1 MEQYAEAVASAL
13 AGNQEGYDFLYQ
25 STYQKKFFIAK
36 KYMGNDMDAQDVL
49 QDAYVQAFTKLNTLQ
64 DYQKFPNWFGM
75 IVANTAKNALQK
87 KKMLFFSDLE
97 GVNEEG
103 EAMELNIMDTDASRQ
118 PEIAYTEKETQEM
131 VHEMLDTL
139 PDDQRMCILMFHFE
153 GASIREI
160 AEAMECSENTVKS
173 RLNYG
178 RKAIKKKSEEL
189 QKKGCKLY
197 SMAPLP
203 LLLFLLRKEEQAF
216 LQNAGFVIP
225 SAASV
230 MNQGAKIA
238 KQASKGF
245 LKTVAGKVTM
255 TVAGLAAIGSIGT
268 GIFLGAN
275 ALQEKRTAPTPAPE
289 QQVQATATETPTATP
304 EPTQTP
310 VPIADRWR
318 DAYRKI
324 LSKKLKVKGYTE
336 NGKTMLVNYLSAG
349 YQSLLW
355 MLMEISFRVALL
367 NPEMA
372 DYSQA
377 EGIVLID
384 EIDMHLHPRWQWKIL
399 DALHSSFPK
408 VQFIAA
414 THSPIIISSFRD
426 AKLLSIGQ
434 NDVEE
439 LSGAYA
445 YSIDDVVEYKQGSSG
460 IPQEL
465 WQRKKEFE
473 DAFYQRDKQNS
484 QKALDGMK
492 ELFGEDNTEVKRAE
506 AKMRMRKNW
515 N

>member
-1 MEQYAEAVASAL
+1 MSLNFSSGVNLLIGDNGVGKTTVLEAL
-13 AGNQEGYDFLYQ
+13 AL
-25 STYQKKFFIAK
+25 S
-36 KYMGNDMDAQDVL
+36 
-49 QDAYVQAFTKLNTLQ
+49 VQAYFSRMNDITKKGITQKDVRFTSSLVGDASQHRMYYTPTTIKSTVELGGVEYSSEISREDETNATRTKYAGKELATAGRELLNSQTEILPVICYFSTSRVVDTQKASTSSVGKNKLNDRRCGYMDCLNATL
-64 DYQKFPNWFGM
+64 DRKALTDWAFKMAMAEYKKGM
-75 IVANTAKNALQK
+75 
-87 KKMLFFSDLE
+87 
-97 GVNEEG
+97 
-103 EAMELNIMDTDASRQ
+103 
-118 PEIAYTEKETQEM
+118 P
-131 VHEMLDTL
+131 
-139 PDDQRMCILMFHFE
+139 
-153 GASIREI
+153 I
-160 AEAMECSENTVKS
+160 AEYEAFKKAVGTFMQKMND
-173 RLNYG
+173 LNE
-178 RKAIKKKSEEL
+178 I
-189 QKKGCKLY
+189 
-197 SMAPLP
+197 PLV
-203 LLLFLLRKEEQAF
+203 EY
-216 LQNAGFVIP
+216 
-225 SAASV
+225 
-230 MNQGAKIA
+230 
-238 KQASKGF
+238 
-245 LKTVAGKVTM
+245 T
-255 TVAGLAAIGSIGT
+255 
-268 GIFLGAN
+268 
-275 ALQEKRTAPTPAPE
+275 
-289 QQVQATATETPTATP
+289 
-304 EPTQTP
+304 
-310 VPIADRWR
+310 R
-318 DAYRKI
+318 DFEDI
-324 LSKKLKVKGYTE
+324 TYTE

-355 MLMEISFRVALL
+355 MLMEISFRIALL
-367 NPEMA
+367 NPEMS

-434 NDVEE
+434 NGVEE

-445 YSIDDVVEYKQGSSG
+445 YSIDDVVAYKQGSSG

>member
-1 MEQYAEAVASAL
+1 MHFKRTEIQNFKSSEKMSLNFSSGVNLLIGDNGVGKTTVLEAL
-13 AGNQEGYDFLYQ
+13 ALSVQTYFSRMNDITKKGITQKDVRFTSSLVGDASQHRMYYTPTTIK
-25 STYQKKFFIAK
+25 STVELGGVEYSSEISREDETNATRTKYAGKELATAGRELLNSQTEILPVICYFSTSRVVDTQKASTSSVGK
-36 KYMGNDMDAQDVL
+36 N
-49 QDAYVQAFTKLNTLQ
+49 KLNDRRCGYMDCLNATL
-64 DYQKFPNWFGM
+64 DRKALTDWAFKMAMAEYKKGM
-75 IVANTAKNALQK
+75 
-87 KKMLFFSDLE
+87 
-97 GVNEEG
+97 
-103 EAMELNIMDTDASRQ
+103 
-118 PEIAYTEKETQEM
+118 P
-131 VHEMLDTL
+131 
-139 PDDQRMCILMFHFE
+139 
-153 GASIREI
+153 I
-160 AEAMECSENTVKS
+160 AEYEAFK
-173 RLNYG
+173 
-178 RKAIKKKSEEL
+178 KAVGTFM
-189 QKKGCKLY
+189 QKMNDLDEI
-197 SMAPLP
+197 PLV
-203 LLLFLLRKEEQAF
+203 EY
-216 LQNAGFVIP
+216 
-225 SAASV
+225 
-230 MNQGAKIA
+230 
-238 KQASKGF
+238 
-245 LKTVAGKVTM
+245 T
-255 TVAGLAAIGSIGT
+255 
-268 GIFLGAN
+268 
-275 ALQEKRTAPTPAPE
+275 
-289 QQVQATATETPTATP
+289 
-304 EPTQTP
+304 
-310 VPIADRWR
+310 R
-318 DAYRKI
+318 DFEDI
-324 LSKKLKVKGYTE
+324 TYTE

-355 MLMEISFRVALL
+355 MLMEISFRIALL
-367 NPEMA
+367 NPEMS

-434 NDVEE
+434 NGVEE

-445 YSIDDVVEYKQGSSG
+445 YSIDDVVVYKQGSSG

>member
-1 MEQYAEAVASAL
+1 MYFERTEIQNFKSIEKMSLNFSSGVNLLIGDNGVGKTTVLEAL
-13 AGNQEGYDFLYQ
+13 ALSVQTYFSRMNDITKKGITQKDVRFTSSLVGDASQHRMYYTPTTIK
-25 STYQKKFFIAK
+25 STVELGGVEYSSEISREDETNATRTKYAGKELAAAGRELLNSQTEILPVICYFSTSRVVDTQKASTSSVGK
-36 KYMGNDMDAQDVL
+36 N
-49 QDAYVQAFTKLNTLQ
+49 KLNDRRCGYMDCLNATL
-64 DYQKFPNWFGM
+64 DRKALTDWAFKMAMAEYKKGM
-75 IVANTAKNALQK
+75 
-87 KKMLFFSDLE
+87 
-97 GVNEEG
+97 
-103 EAMELNIMDTDASRQ
+103 
-118 PEIAYTEKETQEM
+118 P
-131 VHEMLDTL
+131 
-139 PDDQRMCILMFHFE
+139 
-153 GASIREI
+153 I
-160 AEAMECSENTVKS
+160 AEYEAFK
-173 RLNYG
+173 
-178 RKAIKKKSEEL
+178 KAVGTFM
-189 QKKGCKLY
+189 QKMNDLDEI
-197 SMAPLP
+197 PLV
-203 LLLFLLRKEEQAF
+203 EY
-216 LQNAGFVIP
+216 
-225 SAASV
+225 
-230 MNQGAKIA
+230 
-238 KQASKGF
+238 
-245 LKTVAGKVTM
+245 T
-255 TVAGLAAIGSIGT
+255 
-268 GIFLGAN
+268 
-275 ALQEKRTAPTPAPE
+275 
-289 QQVQATATETPTATP
+289 
-304 EPTQTP
+304 
-310 VPIADRWR
+310 R
-318 DAYRKI
+318 DFEDI
-324 LSKKLKVKGYTE
+324 TYTE

-355 MLMEISFRVALL
+355 MLMEISFRIALL
-367 NPEMA
+367 NPEMS

-434 NDVEE
+434 NGVEE

-445 YSIDDVVEYKQGSSG
+445 YSIDDVVAYKQGSSG

>member
-1 MEQYAEAVASAL
+1 MYFERTEIQNFKGVEKMKLEFSSGVNLLIGNNGVGKTTVLEAL
-13 AGNQEGYDFLYQ
+13 ALSMQNYFNRMNGITKKSIKKNDVRFTSNLVGDASQHRVYSNPTVIKSKINLDGMEYSSEISREDETNATRTKYAGKELAAAGRELLNSQTKILPVICYF
-25 STYQKKFFIAK
+25 STSRVVDTQKVSTSSVGK
-36 KYMGNDMDAQDVL
+36 N
-49 QDAYVQAFTKLNTLQ
+49 KLNDRRCGYIDCLNATL
-64 DYQKFPNWFGM
+64 DRKALTDWAFKMAMAEYRKGM
-75 IVANTAKNALQK
+75 
-87 KKMLFFSDLE
+87 
-97 GVNEEG
+97 
-103 EAMELNIMDTDASRQ
+103 
-118 PEIAYTEKETQEM
+118 P
-131 VHEMLDTL
+131 
-139 PDDQRMCILMFHFE
+139 
-153 GASIREI
+153 I
-160 AEAMECSENTVKS
+160 AEYEAFK
-173 RLNYG
+173 
-178 RKAIKKKSEEL
+178 KAVGTFM
-189 QKKGCKLY
+189 QKMNDLDEI
-197 SMAPLP
+197 PLV
-203 LLLFLLRKEEQAF
+203 EY
-216 LQNAGFVIP
+216 
-225 SAASV
+225 
-230 MNQGAKIA
+230 
-238 KQASKGF
+238 
-245 LKTVAGKVTM
+245 T
-255 TVAGLAAIGSIGT
+255 
-268 GIFLGAN
+268 
-275 ALQEKRTAPTPAPE
+275 
-289 QQVQATATETPTATP
+289 
-304 EPTQTP
+304 
-310 VPIADRWR
+310 R
-318 DAYRKI
+318 DFEDI
-324 LSKKLKVKGYTE
+324 TYTE

-434 NDVEE
+434 NGVEE
-439 LSGAYA
+439 LGGAYA

-473 DAFYQRDKQNS
+473 DAFYQRDKHNS

-515 N
+515 S

>member
-1 MEQYAEAVASAL
+1 MYFERTEIQNFKGFEKMKLEFSPGVNLLIGNNGVGKTTVLEAL
-13 AGNQEGYDFLYQ
+13 ALSMQNYFNRMNGITKKSIKKNDVHFTSNLVGDASQHRVYSNPTVIKSKINLDGMEYSSEISREDETNATRTKYVGKELAATGRELLNSQTKILPVICYF
-25 STYQKKFFIAK
+25 STSRVVDTQKVSTSSVGK
-36 KYMGNDMDAQDVL
+36 N
-49 QDAYVQAFTKLNTLQ
+49 KLNDRRCGYMDCLNATL
-64 DYQKFPNWFGM
+64 DRKALTDWAFKMAMAEYRKGM
-75 IVANTAKNALQK
+75 
-87 KKMLFFSDLE
+87 
-97 GVNEEG
+97 
-103 EAMELNIMDTDASRQ
+103 
-118 PEIAYTEKETQEM
+118 P
-131 VHEMLDTL
+131 
-139 PDDQRMCILMFHFE
+139 
-153 GASIREI
+153 I
-160 AEAMECSENTVKS
+160 AEYEAFK
-173 RLNYG
+173 
-178 RKAIKKKSEEL
+178 KAVGTFM
-189 QKKGCKLY
+189 QKMNDLDEI
-197 SMAPLP
+197 PLV
-203 LLLFLLRKEEQAF
+203 EY
-216 LQNAGFVIP
+216 
-225 SAASV
+225 
-230 MNQGAKIA
+230 
-238 KQASKGF
+238 
-245 LKTVAGKVTM
+245 T
-255 TVAGLAAIGSIGT
+255 
-268 GIFLGAN
+268 
-275 ALQEKRTAPTPAPE
+275 
-289 QQVQATATETPTATP
+289 
-304 EPTQTP
+304 
-310 VPIADRWR
+310 R
-318 DAYRKI
+318 DFEDI
-324 LSKKLKVKGYTE
+324 TYTE

-492 ELFGEDNTEVKRAE
+492 ELFGEDNTEVKRAG

>member
-1 MEQYAEAVASAL
+1 MHFKCTEIQNFKSIEKMSLNFSSGVNLLIGDNGVGKTTVLEAL
-13 AGNQEGYDFLYQ
+13 ALSVQTYFSRMNDITKKGITQKDVRFTSSLVGDASQHRMYYTPTTIK
-25 STYQKKFFIAK
+25 STVELGGVEYSSEISREDETNATRTKYAGKELATAGRELLNSQTEILPVICYFSTSRVVDTQKASTSSVGK
-36 KYMGNDMDAQDVL
+36 N
-49 QDAYVQAFTKLNTLQ
+49 KLNDRRCGYMDCLNATL
-64 DYQKFPNWFGM
+64 DRKALTDWAFKMAMAEYKKGM
-75 IVANTAKNALQK
+75 
-87 KKMLFFSDLE
+87 
-97 GVNEEG
+97 
-103 EAMELNIMDTDASRQ
+103 
-118 PEIAYTEKETQEM
+118 P
-131 VHEMLDTL
+131 
-139 PDDQRMCILMFHFE
+139 
-153 GASIREI
+153 I
-160 AEAMECSENTVKS
+160 AEYEAFK
-173 RLNYG
+173 
-178 RKAIKKKSEEL
+178 KAVGTFM
-189 QKKGCKLY
+189 QKMNDLDEI
-197 SMAPLP
+197 PLV
-203 LLLFLLRKEEQAF
+203 EY
-216 LQNAGFVIP
+216 
-225 SAASV
+225 
-230 MNQGAKIA
+230 
-238 KQASKGF
+238 
-245 LKTVAGKVTM
+245 T
-255 TVAGLAAIGSIGT
+255 
-268 GIFLGAN
+268 
-275 ALQEKRTAPTPAPE
+275 
-289 QQVQATATETPTATP
+289 
-304 EPTQTP
+304 
-310 VPIADRWR
+310 R
-318 DAYRKI
+318 DFEDI
-324 LSKKLKVKGYTE
+324 TYTE

-355 MLMEISFRVALL
+355 MLMEISFRIALL
-367 NPEMA
+367 NPEMS

-434 NDVEE
+434 NGVEE

-445 YSIDDVVEYKQGSSG
+445 YSIDDVVAYKQGSSG

>member
-1 MEQYAEAVASAL
+1 MYFERTEIQNFKGVEKMKLEFSSGVNLLIGNNGVGKTTVLEAL
-13 AGNQEGYDFLYQ
+13 ALSMQNYFNRMNGITKKSIKKNDVRFTSNLVGDASQHRVYSNPTVIKSKINLDGMEYSSEISREDETNATRTKYAGKELAAAGRELLNSQTEILPVICYF
-25 STYQKKFFIAK
+25 STSRVVDTQKVSTSSVGK
-36 KYMGNDMDAQDVL
+36 N
-49 QDAYVQAFTKLNTLQ
+49 KLNDRRCGYMDCLNATL
-64 DYQKFPNWFGM
+64 DRKALTDWAFKMAMAEYRKGM
-75 IVANTAKNALQK
+75 
-87 KKMLFFSDLE
+87 
-97 GVNEEG
+97 
-103 EAMELNIMDTDASRQ
+103 
-118 PEIAYTEKETQEM
+118 P
-131 VHEMLDTL
+131 
-139 PDDQRMCILMFHFE
+139 
-153 GASIREI
+153 I
-160 AEAMECSENTVKS
+160 AEYEAFK
-173 RLNYG
+173 
-178 RKAIKKKSEEL
+178 KAVGTFM
-189 QKKGCKLY
+189 QKMNDLDEI
-197 SMAPLP
+197 PLV
-203 LLLFLLRKEEQAF
+203 EY
-216 LQNAGFVIP
+216 
-225 SAASV
+225 
-230 MNQGAKIA
+230 
-238 KQASKGF
+238 
-245 LKTVAGKVTM
+245 T
-255 TVAGLAAIGSIGT
+255 
-268 GIFLGAN
+268 
-275 ALQEKRTAPTPAPE
+275 
-289 QQVQATATETPTATP
+289 
-304 EPTQTP
+304 
-310 VPIADRWR
+310 R
-318 DAYRKI
+318 DFEDI
-324 LSKKLKVKGYTE
+324 TYTE

-355 MLMEISFRVALL
+355 MLMEISFRIALL
-367 NPEMA
+367 NPEMS

-434 NDVEE
+434 NGVEE

-445 YSIDDVVEYKQGSSG
+445 YSIDDVVAYKQGSSG

>member
-1 MEQYAEAVASAL
+1 MYFERTEIQNFKGVEKMKLEFSSGVNLLIGNNGVGKTTVLEAL
-13 AGNQEGYDFLYQ
+13 ALSMQNYFNRMNGITKKSFKKNDVHFTSNLVGDASHHRVYSNPTVIKSKINLDSMEYSSEISREDETNATRTKYAGKELAAAGRELLNSQTEILPVICYF
-25 STYQKKFFIAK
+25 STSRVVDTQKASTSSVGK
-36 KYMGNDMDAQDVL
+36 N
-49 QDAYVQAFTKLNTLQ
+49 KLNDRRCGYMDCLNATL
-64 DYQKFPNWFGM
+64 DRKALTDWAFKMAMAEYKKGM
-75 IVANTAKNALQK
+75 
-87 KKMLFFSDLE
+87 
-97 GVNEEG
+97 
-103 EAMELNIMDTDASRQ
+103 
-118 PEIAYTEKETQEM
+118 P
-131 VHEMLDTL
+131 
-139 PDDQRMCILMFHFE
+139 
-153 GASIREI
+153 I
-160 AEAMECSENTVKS
+160 AEYEAFKKAVGTFMQKMND
-173 RLNYG
+173 LNE
-178 RKAIKKKSEEL
+178 I
-189 QKKGCKLY
+189 
-197 SMAPLP
+197 PLV
-203 LLLFLLRKEEQAF
+203 EY
-216 LQNAGFVIP
+216 
-225 SAASV
+225 
-230 MNQGAKIA
+230 
-238 KQASKGF
+238 
-245 LKTVAGKVTM
+245 T
-255 TVAGLAAIGSIGT
+255 
-268 GIFLGAN
+268 
-275 ALQEKRTAPTPAPE
+275 
-289 QQVQATATETPTATP
+289 
-304 EPTQTP
+304 
-310 VPIADRWR
+310 R
-318 DAYRKI
+318 DFEDI
-324 LSKKLKVKGYTE
+324 TYTE

-434 NDVEE
+434 NGVEE

-445 YSIDDVVEYKQGSSG
+445 YSIDDVVAYKQGSSG

>member
-1 MEQYAEAVASAL
+1 MHFKRIEIQNFKSIEKMSLNFSSGVNLLIGDNGVGKTTVLEAL
-13 AGNQEGYDFLYQ
+13 ALSVQTYFSRMNDITKKGITQKDVRFTSSLVGDASQHRMYYTPTTIK
-25 STYQKKFFIAK
+25 STVELGGVEYSSEISREDETNATRTKYAGKELAAAGRELLNSQTEILPVICYFSTSRVVDTQKASTSSVGK
-36 KYMGNDMDAQDVL
+36 N
-49 QDAYVQAFTKLNTLQ
+49 KLNDRRCGYMDCLNATL
-64 DYQKFPNWFGM
+64 DRKALTDWAFKMAMAEYKKGM
-75 IVANTAKNALQK
+75 
-87 KKMLFFSDLE
+87 
-97 GVNEEG
+97 
-103 EAMELNIMDTDASRQ
+103 
-118 PEIAYTEKETQEM
+118 P
-131 VHEMLDTL
+131 
-139 PDDQRMCILMFHFE
+139 
-153 GASIREI
+153 I
-160 AEAMECSENTVKS
+160 AEYEAFK
-173 RLNYG
+173 
-178 RKAIKKKSEEL
+178 KAVGTFM
-189 QKKGCKLY
+189 QKMNDLDEI
-197 SMAPLP
+197 PLV
-203 LLLFLLRKEEQAF
+203 EY
-216 LQNAGFVIP
+216 
-225 SAASV
+225 
-230 MNQGAKIA
+230 
-238 KQASKGF
+238 
-245 LKTVAGKVTM
+245 T
-255 TVAGLAAIGSIGT
+255 
-268 GIFLGAN
+268 
-275 ALQEKRTAPTPAPE
+275 
-289 QQVQATATETPTATP
+289 
-304 EPTQTP
+304 
-310 VPIADRWR
+310 R
-318 DAYRKI
+318 DFEDI
-324 LSKKLKVKGYTE
+324 TYTE

-355 MLMEISFRVALL
+355 MLMEISFRIALL
-367 NPEMA
+367 NPEMS

-434 NDVEE
+434 NGVEE

-445 YSIDDVVEYKQGSSG
+445 YSIDDVVAYKQGSSG

>member
-1 MEQYAEAVASAL
+1 MYFERTEIQNFKGIEKMNLEFSSGVNLLIGNNGVGKTTVLEAL
-13 AGNQEGYDFLYQ
+13 ALSIQ
-25 STYQKKFFIAK
+25 TYFSRMNDIAK
-36 KYMGNDMDAQDVL
+36 KSIKKDDVHFTSNLVGDASQHRVYSNPTVIKSKINFGGVEYSSEISREDETNATRTKYAGKELAAAGRELLNSQTEILPVICYFSTSRVVDT
-49 QDAYVQAFTKLNTLQ
+49 QKASTSSVGKNKLNDRRCGYMDCLNATL
-64 DYQKFPNWFGM
+64 DRKALTDWAFKMAMAEYKKGM
-75 IVANTAKNALQK
+75 
-87 KKMLFFSDLE
+87 
-97 GVNEEG
+97 
-103 EAMELNIMDTDASRQ
+103 
-118 PEIAYTEKETQEM
+118 P
-131 VHEMLDTL
+131 
-139 PDDQRMCILMFHFE
+139 
-153 GASIREI
+153 I
-160 AEAMECSENTVKS
+160 AEYEAFK
-173 RLNYG
+173 
-178 RKAIKKKSEEL
+178 KAVGTFM
-189 QKKGCKLY
+189 QKMNDLDEI
-197 SMAPLP
+197 PLV
-203 LLLFLLRKEEQAF
+203 EY
-216 LQNAGFVIP
+216 
-225 SAASV
+225 
-230 MNQGAKIA
+230 
-238 KQASKGF
+238 
-245 LKTVAGKVTM
+245 T
-255 TVAGLAAIGSIGT
+255 
-268 GIFLGAN
+268 
-275 ALQEKRTAPTPAPE
+275 
-289 QQVQATATETPTATP
+289 
-304 EPTQTP
+304 
-310 VPIADRWR
+310 R
-318 DAYRKI
+318 DFEDI
-324 LSKKLKVKGYTE
+324 TYTE

-355 MLMEISFRVALL
+355 MLMEISFRIALL
-367 NPEMA
+367 NPEMS

-434 NDVEE
+434 NGVEE

-460 IPQEL
+460 IPKEL

>member
-1 MEQYAEAVASAL
+1 MYFERTEIQNFKGVEKMKLEFSSGVNLLIGNNGVGKTTLLEAL
-13 AGNQEGYDFLYQ
+13 ALSMQNYFNRMNGITKKSIKKNDVHFTSNLVGDASQHRVYSNPTVIKSKINLDGMEYSSEISREDETNATRTKYAGKELAAAGRELINSQTKILPVICYF
-25 STYQKKFFIAK
+25 STSRVVDTQKVSTSSVGK
-36 KYMGNDMDAQDVL
+36 N
-49 QDAYVQAFTKLNTLQ
+49 KLNDRRCGYMDCLNATL
-64 DYQKFPNWFGM
+64 DRKALTDWAFKMAMAEYRKGM
-75 IVANTAKNALQK
+75 
-87 KKMLFFSDLE
+87 
-97 GVNEEG
+97 
-103 EAMELNIMDTDASRQ
+103 
-118 PEIAYTEKETQEM
+118 P
-131 VHEMLDTL
+131 
-139 PDDQRMCILMFHFE
+139 
-153 GASIREI
+153 I
-160 AEAMECSENTVKS
+160 AEYEAFK
-173 RLNYG
+173 
-178 RKAIKKKSEEL
+178 KAVGTFM
-189 QKKGCKLY
+189 QKMNDLDEI
-197 SMAPLP
+197 PLV
-203 LLLFLLRKEEQAF
+203 EY
-216 LQNAGFVIP
+216 
-225 SAASV
+225 
-230 MNQGAKIA
+230 
-238 KQASKGF
+238 
-245 LKTVAGKVTM
+245 T
-255 TVAGLAAIGSIGT
+255 
-268 GIFLGAN
+268 
-275 ALQEKRTAPTPAPE
+275 
-289 QQVQATATETPTATP
+289 
-304 EPTQTP
+304 
-310 VPIADRWR
+310 R
-318 DAYRKI
+318 DFEDI
-324 LSKKLKVKGYTE
+324 TYTE

-434 NDVEE
+434 NGVEE
-439 LSGAYA
+439 LGGAYA